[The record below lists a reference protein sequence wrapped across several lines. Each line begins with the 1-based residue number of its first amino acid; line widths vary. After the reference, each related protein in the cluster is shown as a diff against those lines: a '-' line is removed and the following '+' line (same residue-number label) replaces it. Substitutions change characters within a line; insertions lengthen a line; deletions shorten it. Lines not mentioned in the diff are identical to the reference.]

1 MRVRDSTDVVLA
13 VRNLQTAFVTPAGI
27 ARAVDDVSFSVR
39 KNEIVA
45 IIGESGSGK
54 TVTALSLMKLV
65 QTPPGRYLG
74 GTVEIDGKDIL
85 ALGER
90 ELEDVRGR
98 TVGMIFQNPRASLD
112 PSFTT
117 EFQLVETVMRHDPK
131 LRRGEARKLA
141 RSALIEVGF
150 GDPDRVL
157 ASYPHQLSGGMCQ
170 RVGLAMAL
178 ACNPK
183 LLIADEPTTALDV
196 GVQAKILLLL
206 KNRSRRTGLPIV
218 IITHDMGVVRAIA
231 TRVLVMYGGHVQ
243 EEGSVDE
250 VLAAPHHPYT
260 QALINSIP
268 DPDERHEE
276 RVHIRGEPPNLLSPP
291 PGCRFA
297 PRCDRAFSRCHSE
310 VPARHGVEAGR
321 FVRCHLFDPV
331 GALQ

>member
-1 MRVRDSTDVVLA
+1 MTSSAEIVLA

-27 ARAVDDVSFSVR
+27 ARAVDDVSFSVSQ
-39 KNEIVA
+39 NEIVA

-65 QTPPGRYLG
+65 QTPPGKYLG
-74 GTVEIDGKDIL
+74 GTIEIDGKDIL
-85 ALGER
+85 ALGEH

-98 TVGMIFQNPRASLD
+98 TIGMIFQNPRASLD
-112 PSFTT
+112 PSFTA
-117 EFQLVETVMRHDPK
+117 EFQLVETLTRHNPD
-131 LRRGEARKLA
+131 LGRDAARKAA
-141 RSALIEVGF
+141 RAALVEVGF

-206 KNRSRRTGLPIV
+206 KNRCRETGLPIV

-243 EEGSVDE
+243 EEGPVDE
-250 VLAAPHHPYT
+250 VLSAPHHPYT
-260 QALINSIP
+260 QALIDSIP
-268 DPDERHEE
+268 DPDETHEE
-276 RVHIRGEPPNLLSPP
+276 RIHIRGEPPNLLSPP
-291 PGCRFA
+291 PGCRFE
-297 PRCDRAFSRCHSE
+297 PRCDKAFARCRSE
-310 VPARHGVEAGR
+310 VPAWHGAEAGR
-321 FVRCHLFDPV
+321 FVRCHLFDR
-331 GALQ
+331 GAAQ